1 MAEPR
6 VRFKRDDGSSYP
18 EWREMPLGE
27 LVSDNLDPV
36 PTPRNG
42 YRRVGIYCHAK
53 GTFQEDVPAENVLDV
68 DTMYRI
74 HKDNLIVNITFAW
87 EHAVAIVK
95 PEDEGLLVSHR
106 FPEYSFNEG
115 QVSGFYKYLILRP
128 YFKNQLSL
136 ASPGGAGRNRVLNK
150 AQFKKIP
157 VFVPCEEEQQ
167 KIADFLSNV
176 DEVIAACTDKV
187 ANLEMQKKAV
197 MKKIF
202 SQEVR
207 FKKED
212 GSEFPEWEE
221 KTFGE
226 VCDPLQYGM
235 NAAAGEYDGRNKY
248 IRITDIDDSTHAYL
262 EDNVVSPTGELNDK
276 YLVRQG
282 DILLARTGASTGKS
296 YLYKENDGRMYFAGF
311 LIRAHVK
318 DNYDDYFIYSQTLTY
333 AYEKWVKLTSQRS
346 GQPGINAEEYSGY
359 VLQIP
364 CLEEQRL
371 ISDFL
376 SDFDEAIAAAKKELE
391 LWKELKKGLLQQMF
405 V

>member
-1 MAEPR
+1 MTEPQL
-6 VRFKRDDGSSYP
+6 RFKQENGSSYP
-18 EWREMPLGE
+18 SWNELPLGK
-27 LVSDNLDPV
+27 LVTDNLDPV
-36 PTPRNG
+36 PTPREG

-53 GTFQEDVPAENVLDV
+53 GTFQEDVPAENILDV

-115 QVSGFYKYLILRP
+115 QVPGFYKYLILRP

-150 AQFKKIP
+150 TQFKEII
-157 VFVPCEEEQQ
+157 VTVPCETEQQ
-167 KIADFLSNV
+167 KIADFLSSV
-176 DEVIAACTDKV
+176 DDVIAASEKEV
-187 ANLEMQKKAV
+187 ANLETQKKAA

-207 FKKED
+207 FKRED
-212 GSEFPEWEE
+212 GSDFPEWEE
-221 KTFGE
+221 KTLGD
-226 VCDPLQYGM
+226 VCEPLQYGM
-235 NAAAGEYDGRNKY
+235 NSAAGEYDGQNKY
-248 IRITDIDDSTHAYL
+248 IRITDIDDSTHTYIGA
-262 EDNVVSPTGELNDK
+262 NIVSPVGELSEK
-276 YLVRQG
+276 YLVRKG
-282 DILLARTGASTGKS
+282 DVLLARTGASSGKS
-296 YLYKENDGRMYFAGF
+296 YIYNEKDGKMYFAGF
-311 LIRAHVK
+311 LIRAHVL
-318 DNYDDYFIYSQTLTY
+318 DDYDDYFIYSQTLTS
-333 AYEKWVKLTSQRS
+333 AYDKWVKLTSQRS
-346 GQPGINAEEYSGY
+346 GQPGINAEEYSSY
-359 VLQIP
+359 KLNIP

-371 ISDFL
+371 IANFL

-391 LWKELKKGLLQQMF
+391 FWKELKKGLLQQMF